1 MSGVGS
7 ITVTGVA
14 GTGGVGSVEIRNGQ
28 VIPLNPNIK
37 GSGEVGT
44 VSIIGN
50 AAVSVTGIS
59 GSGEV
64 TPVIVWGRIIPD
76 PGTVW
81 TEIAA

>member
-1 MSGVGS
+1 MV
-7 ITVTGVA
+7 V
-14 GTGGVGSVEIRNGQ
+14 
-28 VIPLNPNIK
+28 PLNPRLQ
-37 GSGEVGT
+37 GTGQVGT
-44 VSIIGN
+44 ITMIGDS
-50 AAVSVTGIS
+50 SVTLTGVS